1 MSLFKEL
8 HRRNVFRIAAL
19 YLVVA
24 WLILKTTHVLI
35 DLAGL
40 APWVRYASE
49 IVLVVALPFVLWCS
63 WCYEITPNGLKRT
76 REVEAEKS
84 ISTLTGRKIDS
95 AILITII
102 IGVAI
107 FFLNR
112 ADF

>member
-8 HRRNVFRIAAL
+8 HRRNVFRVAAL
-19 YLVVA
+19 YLVAA

-40 APWVRYASE
+40 APWVRYACE

-107 FFLNR
+107 FFLDR